1 MCFSYC
7 KYMYMG
13 ANDPQGG
20 AIFDPRGMIGRIY
33 AEHQIASFLI
43 FKLRV
48 LWFPRRFIMF
58 FHIISLQQIFTPPGH
73 GLFGPQGHSW
83 QDL

>member
-48 LWFPRRFIMF
+48 LWFPRRF
-58 FHIISLQQIFTPPGH
+58 FHVFSYYKPTADIHASWPWPIWTPGA
-73 GLFGPQGHSW
+73 
-83 QDL
+83 